1 MRIALLLT
9 GHLRTYK
16 IAARQLERYSLN
28 GVQPDVFIG
37 NWSSDEE
44 LCKSDFKEEII
55 YKLYKPKLYKC
66 YDDLVPNINIDKK
79 LYKADPNG
87 TKSMFHI
94 RVNLFNDFEKY
105 CLEHNESYDVIIVS
119 RFDVIPA
126 LQLNLN
132 EQKFNKLIDGSI
144 ILFNGAYSSE
154 FSGVSDMITI
164 GVQSKI
170 KVYLDFYYNIDKYI
184 DEFIVSEKYLLE
196 IIPEILLGRY
206 INTSKIK
213 YEHIDNALIVVRN
226 NVEDS
231 FIFHTRFRI
240 INHLSSKFLYGDEIL
255 DLINNEYR
263 NDYKEFRTNF
273 LYINYPNIFLNKETV
288 NLYFKII
295 STNEGFQSK
304 LELSQN
310 DRAGAEDILNSILTE
325 IKKIKDKYL
334 KTAYVELYL
343 YLNIKYL
350 KRVDSSFFYRL
361 SFIFNNIKLA
371 LFTFSLKILLI
382 NLILKIRIL
391 KIKIKYSKNNYYGA
405 IFR

>member
-1 MRIALLLT
+1 MRIALLLS

-16 IAARQLERYSLN
+16 IAATQLERYSLN

-44 LCKSDFKEEII
+44 LHKSEYIEDII
-55 YKLYKPKLYKC
+55 YKLYKPKLYKR

-79 LYKADPNG
+79 YYKTDPNG

-105 CLEHNESYDVIIVS
+105 CLENNVKYDVIILS

-126 LQLNLN
+126 LRLNLN
-132 EQKFNKLIDGSI
+132 KQKLNNLICGSI
-144 ILFNGAYSSE
+144 ILFNGAYTSE
-154 FSGVSDMITI
+154 FSGVSDMIAI

-170 KVYLDFYYNIDKYI
+170 KEYLDFYYNFERDI
-184 DEFIVSEKYLLE
+184 DEFIDSEKYILE

-206 INTSKIK
+206 IKNNKIK
-213 YEHIDNALIVVRN
+213 YEYIDNAIIVIRN

-255 DLINNEYR
+255 DLIYYEYR
-263 NDYKEFRTNF
+263 NYYKELRTNF
-273 LYINYPNIFLNKETV
+273 LYVNYPNIFLNKETV

-295 STNEGFQSK
+295 TNTDGFQSK
-304 LELSQN
+304 LELSKYE
-310 DRAGAEDILNSILTE
+310 RAIIEEILNSIFTE
-325 IKKIKDKYL
+325 IIKIKDKYI
-334 KTAYVELYL
+334 KTAYVDLYL
-343 YLNIKYL
+343 YLNFKYL
-350 KRVDSSFFYRL
+350 KRVNSSIFYKL
-361 SFIFNNIKLA
+361 SLIINNFKLA
-371 LFTFSLKILLI
+371 VFTFSLKILLI
-382 NLILKIRIL
+382 NLILKIRVLI
-391 KIKIKYSKNNYYGA
+391 IKIKYVKNSYYGA

>member
-1 MRIALLLT
+1 MRIALLLS

-16 IAARQLERYSLN
+16 IAATQLERYSLN

-44 LCKSDFKEEII
+44 LLKSEFIEDII
-55 YKLYKPKLYKC
+55 YKLYKPKLYKR
-66 YDDLVPNINIDKK
+66 YEDLAPNINIDKK
-79 LYKADPNG
+79 HYKSDPNG

-94 RVNLFNDFEKY
+94 RVNLFSDFEKY
-105 CLEHNESYDVIIVS
+105 CLEHNVTYDVIILS

-132 EQKFNKLIDGSI
+132 EQKFNNLIGGSI

-154 FSGVSDMITI
+154 FSGVSDMIAI

-170 KVYLDFYYNIDKYI
+170 KEYLDFYYNINRYI

-213 YEHIDNALIVVRN
+213 YEYIDNAIIVVRN
-226 NVEDS
+226 NVNNS

-240 INHLSSKFLYGDEIL
+240 INYLSSKFLYGDEIL
-255 DLINNEYR
+255 DLIHNEYR
-263 NDYKEFRTNF
+263 NDYKEVRTNF
-273 LYINYPNIFLNKETV
+273 LYVNYPNIFLNKETV

-295 STNEGFQSK
+295 SNNEGFKSK
-304 LELSQN
+304 LELSKY
-310 DRAGAEDILNSILTE
+310 DRALLEGILNSIFTE
-325 IKKIKDKYL
+325 IIKIKDKYI
-334 KTAYVELYL
+334 KTAYVDLYL
-343 YLNIKYL
+343 YLNFKYL
-350 KRVDSSFFYRL
+350 KRVNSSVFYKL
-361 SFIFNNIKLA
+361 SLIFNNLKLA
-371 LFTFSLKILLI
+371 VFIFSLKILLI
-382 NLILKIRIL
+382 NLILKIRVL
-391 KIKIKYSKNNYYGA
+391 NIKIKYGKK
-405 IFR
+405 